1 MARPSTEHYDLTEAQ
16 KSVLIKL
23 IEQGK
28 PLPEEYRFLLFADK
42 REVELVWNG
51 KTRDVCTAILPFQ
64 TLEHIDEPRSVGV
77 SPTSSSFQ
85 PDLIDMSGRQTKGW
99 TNKLIWGDN
108 KLILSSL
115 KSGALRRQIEDAGG
129 LKLIYIDPPFDVGAD
144 FSMDI
149 EIGGETFHKEPNLLE
164 QIAYRD
170 TWGRGAD
177 SFISM
182 IYERLILMRDLMHP
196 EGSIYVHMGWAV
208 SHFVRSALD
217 EVFGRQRCVNQ
228 IVWKRQTAHSD
239 SGQGSEH
246 LGRLHDVILLYTKN
260 DTFPW
265 NVQYAPYT
273 KDYLDTHYKKVEA
286 ETGRRYELDNCIAP
300 GGSAKG
306 NPQYEFL
313 GVTKFWRYSR
323 ERMQKLYEAGRII
336 QPSPGA
342 VPRYKR
348 YLDEMPGVPVQD
360 IWDDL
365 NAVNSQAKEATGYNT
380 QKPETLLE
388 RVIKLSSNEG
398 DLVADFF
405 CGSGTTAAVA
415 EKLGRKWITSDLGK
429 FGIHTTRK
437 RLIQVQRDLKTA
449 GKPFRAFEVLNLGR
463 YERQA
468 YLNVSGRLSGKKKE
482 QALAR
487 KEQEFRDL
495 ILKAYRA
502 EPLVSGGSQ
511 DAFFHGKNGGRL
523 VVVGPINLPVGRLF
537 VEEVIMECR
546 KRGATRVDVL
556 AFEFEMGLFPAV
568 LEESKQK
575 GIDIAPKTIPPE
587 VFDKRAVE
595 KGQVRFADIAYVE
608 ATPRYDAKSKLAL
621 SIELTDFSVH
631 YSQGLVDSTTAEM
644 KAGKSEVVCDAGQ
657 LAKFTKDKGGIVRRE
672 VLTKKWTDWVD
683 YWAVDFNYESRKE
696 IIKMAKNFGTETEP
710 RMDTDEH
717 GSGSSEIR
725 VHPLSSVVPLLQ
737 AGDEFIDFEERW
749 TGAYIFENEWQSF
762 RTRRDRNLELTT
774 VSHTYAK
781 PGRYTVAIK
790 VIDIFGN
797 DTMTLVPV
805 NVG

>member
-1 MARPSTEHYDLTEAQ
+1 MARPSAEHYELSDTE
-16 KSVLIKL
+16 KRDLIKL

-28 PLPEEYRFLLFADK
+28 PLPEKYRFMLFADK

-51 KTRDVCTAILPFQ
+51 KTREVCTAVLPFQ
-64 TLEHIDEPRSVGV
+64 TLEHIDEPRTEKSAHLELGLD
-77 SPTSSSFQ
+77 T
-85 PDLIDMSGRQTKGW
+85 SGRQIKGW
-99 TNKLIWGDN
+99 ANKLIWGDN

-170 TWGRGAD
+170 TWGRGSD
-177 SFISM
+177 SFLSM
-182 IYERLILMRDLMHP
+182 IFERLVLLRDLLASD
-196 EGSIYVHMGWAV
+196 GSLYLHCDWRLAGYLRAV
-208 SHFVRSALD
+208 LD
-217 EVFGRQRCVNQ
+217 EVFGRGNFLNEIAWCYRDIGSRGTQYFKRKHDNIFLFKKTANWIHNPQRGP
-228 IVWKRQTAHSD
+228 IAES
-239 SGQGSEH
+239 
-246 LGRLHDVILLYTKN
+246 TK
-260 DTFPW
+260 TRF
-265 NVQYAPYT
+265 Q
-273 KDYLDTHYKKVEA
+273 DYLDANGQIT
-286 ETGRRYELDNCIAP
+286 
-300 GGSAKG
+300 
-306 NPQYEFL
+306 
-313 GVTKFWRYSR
+313 
-323 ERMQKLYEAGRII
+323 YEALRA
-336 QPSPGA
+336 SN
-342 VPRYKR
+342 
-348 YLDEMPGVPVQD
+348 PGVFAKLKGVP
-360 IWDDL
+360 DDL
-365 NAVNSQAKEATGYNT
+365 SEVWLDAKHGAQLTDWWTTLSPLKSGFDESIGYPT
-380 QKPETLLE
+380 QKPEALLE
-388 RVIKLSSNEG
+388 RIIKASSNEG

-415 EKLGRKWITSDLGK
+415 ERLGRKWITTDIGK

-437 RLIQVQRDLKTA
+437 RLIQVQRELKKD
-449 GKPFRAFEVLNLGR
+449 GKDFRAFEVLNLGR

-468 YLNVSGRLSGKKKE
+468 YLNVGGKLSGKKKE
-482 QALAR
+482 QALAK
-487 KEQEFRDL
+487 KEQDFRDL
-495 ILKAYRA
+495 ILKAYKA
-502 EPLVSGGSQ
+502 EPLP
-511 DAFFHGKNGGRL
+511 DTAFFHGKNGGRL

-537 VEEVIMECR
+537 VEEVITECR

-595 KGQVRFADIAYVE
+595 KGQVRFADVAYVE
-608 ATPRYDAKSKLAL
+608 AVPRYDKKDKLSL

-631 YSQGLVDSTTAEM
+631 YSQGLVESITAEL
-644 KAGKSEVVCDAGQ
+644 KEGKSEVVCDAGA
-657 LAKFTKDKGGIVRRE
+657 LVKYSKDKEGIIKRE
-672 VLTKKWTDWVD
+672 VLTQKWTDWVD
-683 YWAVDFNYESRKE
+683 YWAVDFHYESRKE
-696 IIKMAKNFGTETEP
+696 VIKVAKTMGVDGELP
-710 RMDTDEH
+710 GVVDSS
-717 GSGSSEIR
+717 SG
-725 VHPLSSVVPLLQ
+725 
-737 AGDEFIDFEERW
+737 EFIEFEERW

-762 RTRRDRNLELTT
+762 RTRRDRDLDLTT
-774 VSHTYAK
+774 AIHKYAK